1 MKAIII
7 GGSMAGLFAAL
18 LLRQRGMEVVVF
30 ERAATELSGRGA
42 GIATHAQILDLI
54 ESLGLETRDLGV
66 SIGLRRVFGP
76 DGRLVAESVRPQ
88 LMTSWDRLFTLL
100 RAALPADSYRRGQ
113 EFVHAEQNNNA
124 VTAHFADGTRASGDL
139 LIGAD
144 GLRSNVRTSL
154 VSQQPLLYAGYVAWR
169 ALAAEHAFRKELHND
184 LFDALAFSLPAGE
197 QMLGYP
203 VAGPGNDLRPGHRRY
218 NIVWYRPADEP
229 TLARLLT
236 DARGRRHDISIPP
249 PLIPE
254 ATIAELR
261 AAGAIVAP
269 QFRAVLDLC
278 DRPFLQPIYDFE
290 VSHMH
295 ARRAALIGDAAF
307 VVRPHV
313 GAGVAKAARDAA
325 ALAQALATAGTTE
338 AALAAFET
346 VRRTVG
352 HRMVARGRDLG
363 AAMQAQ
369 LSTEHERDMAARY
382 RDPAAVLADTAT
394 LDFL

>member
-1 MKAIII
+1 MKALII

-18 LLRQRGMEVVVF
+18 LLRQRGLDAVVF
-30 ERAATELSGRGA
+30 ERAATGLSGRGA
-42 GIATHAQILDLI
+42 GIATHVQILDVI
-54 ESLGLETRDLGV
+54 ESLGLDTRELGV
-66 SIGLRRVFGP
+66 SIRLRRVFGS
-76 DGRLVAESVRPQ
+76 DGSLVAESMRPQ

-100 RAALPADSYRRGQ
+100 RVALPDACYQRGQ
-113 EFVHAEQNNNA
+113 EFVRAEQTNSS
-124 VTAHFADGTRASGDL
+124 VTAHFADGGRASGDL

-144 GLRSNVRTSL
+144 GLRSSVRTSMI
-154 VSQQPLLYAGYVAWR
+154 SQQSLLYAGYVAWR
-169 ALAAEHAFRKELHND
+169 ALAAEQAFSEELHND
-184 LFDALAFSLPAGE
+184 LFDALGFSLPAGE

-236 DARGRRHDISIPP
+236 DARGHRHDISIPP

-254 ATIAELR
+254 ATIVELR
-261 AAGAIVAP
+261 DSGAVLAP
-269 QFRAVLDLC
+269 QFRTVLDLC

-290 VSHMH
+290 VSCMH
-295 ARRAALIGDAAF
+295 AGQVALIGDAAF

-313 GAGVAKAARDAA
+313 GAGVAKAAQDAA
-325 ALAQALATAGTTE
+325 ALAQALATARSIE
-338 AALAAFET
+338 AALGAFQAT
-346 VRRTVG
+346 RRPIG
-352 HRMVARGRDLG
+352 QRMVARGRDLG

-369 LSTEHERDMAARY
+369 LSTEHERAMAARY
-382 RDPAAVLADTAT
+382 REPAAVLAETAT